1 MSGDTPV
8 LRASDADRERTVALL
23 REHAAEGRLTLEEF
37 TERMSAAY
45 RATTQQE
52 LEDLGRDLP
61 TATSTVTVEPA
72 SRRSPTRYLLS
83 IFGSVE
89 RSGRIRVRDRVM
101 CLVAFGNMDL
111 DLRNATLEGD
121 SITVFALCAF
131 GAFDLY
137 VPESVEVDLHGLALL
152 GHKHVNGSDRPPQPG
167 TPLVRVYAFSLFG
180 GMDVWLVPA
189 AWAKRKWREIIRG
202 IEQGEHRELEA

>member
-1 MSGDTPV
+1 MSDDVPA

-37 TERMSAAY
+37 TERMGAAY

-52 LEDLGRDLP
+52 LEELGRDLP
-61 TATSTVTVEPA
+61 AATSSAVEPA

-83 IFGSVE
+83 LFGSVE
-89 RSGRIRVRDRVM
+89 RYGHIRVRGRVM

-121 SITVFALCAF
+121 SIKVFALCAF
-131 GAFDLY
+131 GAWDLY
-137 VPESVEVDLHGLALL
+137 VPEGVEVDLHGLALF
-152 GHKHVNGSDRPPQPG
+152 GHKDVNGNDRAPQPG
-167 TPLVRVYAFSLFG
+167 TPLVRVYALSLFG
-180 GMDVWLVPA
+180 GMDVWLVPT

-202 IEQGEHRELEA
+202 IRKGEHRELEA